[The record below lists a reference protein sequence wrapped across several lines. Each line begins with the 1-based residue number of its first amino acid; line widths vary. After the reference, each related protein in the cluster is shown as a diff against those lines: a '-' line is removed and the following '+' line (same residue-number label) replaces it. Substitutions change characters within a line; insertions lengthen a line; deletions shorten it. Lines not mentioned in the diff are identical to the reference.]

1 MLTSK
6 KVHWQ
11 YTVYGKMDMEKEKL
25 NSAMKD
31 VYHDQIGSD
40 TSVTVVSNALLL
52 IIMLVKFNQ

>member
-25 NSAMKD
+25 NSIMND

-40 TSVTVVSNALLL
+40 TSIKTVRITYIL
-52 IIMLVKFNQ
+52 IL